1 MSYRLEPTTP
11 KGFGEMQKAF
21 YHAMASTTAR
31 SIDVR
36 RFREQLGRVSERT
49 PFSFPAGLVPHHFRR
64 AAVLLPF
71 WESRGDICVALIR
84 RAESLRIHPGEVAFP
99 GGIVDEGESFT
110 EAAVR
115 EAHEEIDL
123 DPTCIEFF
131 GRLDDAWSGFG
142 HHIAPV
148 VAWLSAPPKL
158 TPNPAEVAEVLAAPL
173 SQILL
178 PEARSV
184 EELSVAGLSYTNV
197 TLRWSGGSVDR
208 LFAELLLEAI
218 EWGLGDQPSPGP
230 VRLQSMLDQHEIL
243 SEARR

>member
-1 MSYRLEPTTP
+1 MTILVS
-11 KGFGEMQKAF
+11 
-21 YHAMASTTAR
+21 
-31 SIDVR
+31 
-36 RFREQLGRVSERT
+36 RFRERLGRLSERT
-49 PFSFPAGLVPHHFRR
+49 PFSFPAESVPPHFRR

-71 WESRGDICVALIR
+71 WEDRGDICVALIR
-84 RAESLRIHPGEVAFP
+84 RAESLRVHPGEVAFA
-99 GGIVDEGESFT
+99 GGIVDPGESVT

-115 EAHEEIDL
+115 EAQEEIDL
-123 DPTCIEFF
+123 DPTCIEFL

-148 VAWLSAPPKL
+148 VAWLSAPPQL
-158 TPNPAEVAEVLAAPL
+158 TANPAEVAEVLAAPL

-208 LFAELLLEAI
+208 LFSELLLEAI
-218 EWGLGDQPSPGP
+218 DWGMGEQPSLGP
-230 VRLQSMLDQHEIL
+230 ARLQSMLEKHEIL
-243 SEARR
+243 SEAHR